1 MKIQRLMKIQRF
13 LLVGA
18 AIVLASSAP
27 AWAQRVEIQPRQVQ
41 PKIALGRG
49 EVSLLTAEAIEKLK
63 LSNEQKEKYTKIEG
77 DYRDQV
83 KVVQDKFRLDIQGL
97 DRTKIREASEKQQVD
112 SKKIRDD
119 QLGKVEALLNAEQK
133 TVFAQVKQ
141 DQPRPGAGGGGV
153 RPQPIGGG
161 IGQVLPAG
169 VQQRLQLTDEQK
181 KQIEAIQKE
190 VETKIMKVLTDEQKK
205 QLEQMKKGPIR
216 ILPVQPAQPNPR
228 IQPAQPPAVP
238 APPAVEPRR
247 Q

>member
-1 MKIQRLMKIQRF
+1 MKIQRF

-18 AIVLASSAP
+18 AIVLASAAP
-27 AWAQRVEIQPRQVQ
+27 AWAQRVEIEVQRGQVQ

-83 KVVQDKFRLDIQGL
+83 KVVQDKFRMDIQGL

-119 QLGKVEALLNAEQK
+119 QLGKVEAILNREQK

-141 DQPRPGAGGGGV
+141 DQPRPGAGGGV
-153 RPQPIGGG
+153 RPQPVGGG

-190 VETKIMKVLTDEQKK
+190 VESKIMKVLTDEQKK

-216 ILPVQPAQPNPR
+216 ILPVQPVQPNPR
-228 IQPAQPPAVP
+228 LQPAQPPAVP